1 MKIKINVT
9 SIGAAVTFILSLVAI
24 ILFSVAYNGCYG
36 YFEMQYPALPA
47 VIGFGI
53 TAMLLSAAVIIL
65 PMIKAEG
72 VAKKIIDIATDVC
85 IVLVCVF
92 ICLALVFAAKSSV
105 YEMALTWGSELHI
118 NEPYMLSV
126 CSNALASIIICV
138 VAMLIMGVSACIT
151 KKIYAK

>member
-1 MKIKINVT
+1 
-9 SIGAAVTFILSLVAI
+9 
-24 ILFSVAYNGCYG
+24 
-36 YFEMQYPALPA
+36 MQYPALPA